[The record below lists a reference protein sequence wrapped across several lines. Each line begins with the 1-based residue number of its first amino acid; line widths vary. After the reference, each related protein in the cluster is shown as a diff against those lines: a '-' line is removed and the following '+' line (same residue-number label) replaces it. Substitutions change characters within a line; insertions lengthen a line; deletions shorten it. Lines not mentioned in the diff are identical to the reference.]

1 MEIKLS
7 RRTFEALVSETRI
20 EILRM
25 LDRRPMTVS
34 EIARELGI
42 AKSAAHEHLAKLVE
56 AELVERV
63 EGQRKWVYYRLTPQG
78 VGILHPEMKYRLLVL
93 LGSGVLALMGGAGM
107 LLRTLYPRAPA
118 EVAPP
123 AEVPSPAYAPA
134 GIAGE
139 MKGYAGG
146 YGGAEGANL
155 SAPPPPPH
163 PAWQLPEHALAWLLL
178 ILGALLLLLWYRK
191 RRALQKRYIR

>member
-118 EVAPP
+118 EVAPL

-134 GIAGE
+134 GIARE
-139 MKGYAGG
+139 MKAYAGG

-155 SAPPPPPH
+155 STPAPPQQ

-178 ILGALLLLLWYRK
+178 ILGVVLLLLWYRK